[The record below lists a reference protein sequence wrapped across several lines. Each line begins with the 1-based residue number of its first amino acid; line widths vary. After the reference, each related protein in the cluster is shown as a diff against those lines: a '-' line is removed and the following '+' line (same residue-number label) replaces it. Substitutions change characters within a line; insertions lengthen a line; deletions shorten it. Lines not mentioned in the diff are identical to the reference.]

1 MAPPLVPMMHPQLA
15 LNAAPAPLVGALP
28 LREWSEYKTADGKI
42 YYYNNRTLEST
53 WEKPA
58 ELKERGKRDLRSVFF
73 VTFFGELYLH
83 LTINICQFSVS
94 GLAQWVNVIF
104 RNITLFVWADKDS
117 DKAKHGHNH
126 DDSDL
131 KDIDMEAKADFG
143 SSKEVSVKFASD
155 LDLFKASFEDLG
167 KIIDNVLML

>member
-58 ELKERGKRDLRSVFF
+58 ELKERGKRDLRSVFLLLF
-73 VTFFGELYLH
+73 L
-83 LTINICQFSVS
+83 VS
-94 GLAQWVNVIF
+94 C
-104 RNITLFVWADKDS
+104 TYT
-117 DKAKHGHNH
+117 
-126 DDSDL
+126 
-131 KDIDMEAKADFG
+131 
-143 SSKEVSVKFASD
+143 
-155 LDLFKASFEDLG
+155 
-167 KIIDNVLML
+167 